1 MRLPKLYSI
10 KSIKQKELIV
20 AEIVERLS
28 RLEANR
34 YPNICMQI
42 DNDNRKVELIDII
55 ITKLYSSRVD
65 SIEDAISSIEFTLS
79 TNQYFE

>member
-55 ITKLYSSRVD
+55 ITNLYSSRVD
-65 SIEDAISSIEFTLS
+65 SIEDAISSFEFTLS

>member
-42 DNDNRKVELIDII
+42 DNDNSKVELIDTI
-55 ITKLYSSRVD
+55 ITNIYSPVGMYRV
-65 SIEDAISSIEFTLS
+65 EDAISSIEVTL
-79 TNQYFE
+79 ND

>member
-55 ITKLYSSRVD
+55 ITNLYSSRVD